1 MPVYKYKTFDEAE
14 QALWNFSPDG
24 EYYHRVSE
32 LWNFANQLNPIVYP
46 RGVFKFT
53 TLEEANRHRE
63 NIEIE
68 HAKKV
73 QAARKKSHHE
83 GQK

>member
-1 MPVYKYKTFDEAE
+1 MPVYKYKTFEEAE
-14 QALWNFSPDG
+14 RALWNFSPNG

-46 RGVFKFT
+46 SGVFKFK
-53 TLEEANRHRE
+53 TLEDANRHRE

-68 HAKKV
+68 HAKEV
-73 QAARKKSHHE
+73 QVRKKASE
-83 GQK
+83 NN